1 MKIRIEEEKMLDVAT
16 ARARFELAINE
27 QAEFLRTYRNMTD
40 PGLVALR
47 AKRIELT
54 VKSAKRA
61 LEAAVAA
68 RDGLKK

>member
-1 MKIRIEEEKMLDVAT
+1 MKIRIEEQKMLDVAT
-16 ARARFELAINE
+16 ARARFELAIKE
-27 QAEFLRTYRNMTD
+27 QAQFLKTYRNMTD
-40 PGLVALR
+40 SALVALR

-61 LEAAVAA
+61 LEAAEAA